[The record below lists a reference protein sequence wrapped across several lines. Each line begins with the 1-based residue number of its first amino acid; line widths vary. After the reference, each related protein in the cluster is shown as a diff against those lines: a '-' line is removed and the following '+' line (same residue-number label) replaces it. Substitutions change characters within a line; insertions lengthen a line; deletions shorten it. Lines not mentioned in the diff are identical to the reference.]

1 VGTQD
6 GETNLASFPSF
17 LNVAYSFGRSR
28 TWQYAST
35 LYSDNGVLPATEM
48 GRTCN
53 EKEQR
58 KRKVKPAG
66 RKKKVITGAQ

>member
-1 VGTQD
+1 M
-6 GETNLASFPSF
+6 
-17 LNVAYSFGRSR
+17 GRL
-28 TWQYAST
+28 TWPLSQVFSMWPIVSAAVEHGSMPAHST
-35 LYSDNGVLPATEM
+35 VIMECVLPATEM

-58 KRKVKPAG
+58 KRKVKPVG